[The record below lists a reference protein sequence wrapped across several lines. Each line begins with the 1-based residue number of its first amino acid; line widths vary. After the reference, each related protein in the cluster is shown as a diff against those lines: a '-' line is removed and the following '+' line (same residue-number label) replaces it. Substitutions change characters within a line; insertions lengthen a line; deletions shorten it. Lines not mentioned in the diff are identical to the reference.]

1 MRVIVEKVE
10 TIISIIGSLASVIGI
25 ILTYRQVKAVKSVA
39 EAAKEASEQTQ
50 QSVLN
55 SFSLGEASKFCESIL
70 IIQQALQDDEI
81 RFAIHLCNELKTVLV
96 EIQAYLKAT
105 GEYVNFPMTG
115 HIQSLNNNIL
125 NMQKCLPGNK
135 YKLRKDKIIQDLE
148 NLHHQLSEI
157 QAHFKTKR

>member
-10 TIISIIGSLASVIGI
+10 TIISIIGSVASVIGI
-25 ILTYRQVKAVKSVA
+25 ILTYRQVKAVKCVA
-39 EAAKEASEQTQ
+39 QATKEAAEKTQ
-50 QSVLN
+50 KSVLN

-81 RFAIHLCNELKTVLV
+81 RFAIHLCHELKTVLV

-135 YKLRKDKIIQDLE
+135 DKLRKDKIIQDLE

>member
-1 MRVIVEKVE
+1 MRVIVEMVV

-25 ILTYRQVKAVKSVA
+25 ILTYRQVKAVKGVA
-39 EAAKEASEQTQ
+39 QATKEAAEQTQ
-50 QSVLN
+50 KSVLN

-81 RFAIHLCNELKTVLV
+81 RFAIHLCHELKTVLI

-115 HIQSLNNNIL
+115 HIQSLNMNIY
-125 NMQKCLPGNK
+125 NMQRSLPDK
-135 YKLRKDKIIQDLE
+135 KDKLNKDKIIKDLE

-157 QAHFKTKR
+157 QAHFKTMR